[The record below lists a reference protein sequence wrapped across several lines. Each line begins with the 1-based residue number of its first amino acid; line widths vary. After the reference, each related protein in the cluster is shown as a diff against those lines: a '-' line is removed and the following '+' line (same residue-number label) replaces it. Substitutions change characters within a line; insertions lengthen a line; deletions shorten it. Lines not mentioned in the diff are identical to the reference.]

1 MIGKHATDKKTAEA
15 ARRDTPNIHVRCRL
29 GV

>member
-1 MIGKHATDKKTAEA
+1 MIGKHATDKTTVKA
-15 ARRDTPNIHVRCRL
+15 AHRLTPNIHVRCRL